1 MADFFIVTFVKQFLE
16 KIRMKQLIVLF
27 FFFSISL
34 QAQFQI
40 NGIVK
45 DSDTKKGLPFAS
57 ITTETGA
64 STIADVDGKFY
75 FTLVV
80 QPETLT
86 VSYVGYTKKTISLY
100 ETKNF
105 FIVLLSPKTAAIK
118 EVVISNENPANA
130 IIRKVIQ
137 NKDANNPQKKLN
149 SFQFKTYNKLL
160 VSANPDSVNGRIDSV
175 FVNTKS
181 GRKFQKIDSSDYKFK
196 KIISKQHLFLTE
208 KVSQFQF
215 KKPVLKETILGTRMA
230 GFKEPIYELLGFNL
244 QSFSIYDS
252 NYELFETKYESPIT
266 TNSFKDY
273 RFKLLDTTAIENREV
288 FVIYFKNK
296 KRQKKSGLEG
306 LLYVDAENFAIAK
319 AIMRIRGVLDVSGTH
334 ELNYIPEEKIWF
346 PVLKKFKIIKGKSK
360 EAISIL
366 GGRIQFD
373 AESDEIKTNSKKTA
387 SDFTYL
393 TSEMYSYDIQY
404 NIPLKIKKS
413 SVVIDVKDD
422 AITKNEVFWNK
433 NRKDTLD
440 TRSQRTYVV
449 LDSIVSKENI
459 ESKIRFGR
467 KIVNGYLPFGPFDI
481 DLRYLLSYNN
491 YEGFRVG
498 LGGITNEKFSKKYR
512 LEAYTAYGIKD
523 EKHKY
528 NLGFASRIGKFSNSW
543 IGASYTDDVREIAS
557 TNFAIDKRVF
567 KLYDPRPI
575 NISTFYNYKTW
586 RTYIETK
593 IIPKTE
599 SIWQITHNEISPL
612 FNYAFNY
619 NGDLYTSFTMTTA
632 MVSLQWNPFS
642 DFMQTP
648 NGKVE
653 FEKRFPKFTFQFT
666 KTVSDFL
673 GNDFDF
679 GKIDVRAEYEK
690 KYLNGQKSALL
701 VQAGYGFGDIPIT
714 HLYNTSPNNLT
725 KDNILQ
731 RITIAGKNSF
741 ETMYFNEFFSS
752 EFVFF
757 QLKHGFQRVKILP
770 KVKPSLVLVTRM
782 AWGNLEK
789 PEQHIGIEYKTLNEG
804 YFESGIELNQIY
816 KGFGLTGFY
825 RYGPN
830 QLSRLEDNIA
840 VKLSFV
846 LDFGL

>member
-1 MADFFIVTFVKQFLE
+1 
-16 KIRMKQLIVLF
+16 MKQLIVFF
-27 FFFSISL
+27 FFFSISI
-34 QAQFQI
+34 QAQFQV

-45 DSDTKKGLPFAS
+45 DVDTQKELPFAT

-75 FTLVV
+75 FTLAF
-80 QPETLT
+80 QPETIT
-86 VSYVGYTKKTISLY
+86 VSYVGYSKKTLSLY
-100 ETKNF
+100 ETKDF
-105 FIVLLSPKTAAIK
+105 FTVFLSPKKVSIK
-118 EVVISNENPANA
+118 EVVISNENPANR
-130 IIRKVIQ
+130 IIKNVIL
-137 NKDANNPQKKLN
+137 NKDSNNPQKKGN
-149 SFQFKTYNKLL
+149 TFQFKTYNKLL
-160 VSANPDSVNGRIDSV
+160 VSANPDSINGRIDSV
-175 FVNTKS
+175 FVNTRL
-181 GRKFQKIDSSDYKFK
+181 GRKFVKIDSSDYKFK
-196 KIISKQHLFLTE
+196 KIINKQHLFLTE
-208 KVSQFQF
+208 KVSQFQY

-252 NYELFETKYESPIT
+252 KYELFETKYKSPIAA
-266 TNSFKDY
+266 NSGRDYFFKI
-273 RFKLLDTTAIENREV
+273 LDTTAINKRKV

-306 LLYVDAENFAIAK
+306 LLFIDAENFAIAK
-319 AIMRIRGVLDVSGTH
+319 AIMRIRGVLDISGTH
-334 ELNYIPEEKIWF
+334 EFNYIPAEKIWF
-346 PVLKKFKIIKGKSK
+346 PVLKKFKIKKGKSK
-360 EAISIL
+360 DAISIL
-366 GGRIQFD
+366 GGRIQFE
-373 AESDEIKTNSKKTA
+373 AESDELKTTLKKTA
-387 SDFTYL
+387 SDYTYL
-393 TSEMYSYDIQY
+393 TSEMFSFDIQY
-404 NIPLKIKKS
+404 SIPLEIKKS
-413 SVVIDVKDD
+413 SVVIDIKDD
-422 AITKNEVFWNK
+422 AITRSESFWDK

-440 TRSQRTYVV
+440 TRGQRTYVV

-459 ESKIRFGR
+459 ENKIRFGR

-481 DLRYLLSYNN
+481 ELRNLLSYNN

-498 LGGITNEKFSKKYR
+498 IGGNTNEKFSKKYR
-512 LEAYTAYGIKD
+512 LEAYSAYGIKD
-523 EKHKY
+523 EKYKY
-528 NLGFASRIGKFSNSW
+528 NLGFASRVGKFSNSW
-543 IGASYTDDVREIAS
+543 IGGSYTDDVREIAS
-557 TNFAIDKRVF
+557 TNFATDKRVF

-599 SIWQITHNEISPL
+599 SIWEITHNEIRPL
-612 FNYAFNY
+612 FNYSFNY
-619 NGDLYTSFTMTTA
+619 NGELYTAFTITTA
-632 MVSLQWNPFS
+632 MVSLQWNPYS

-666 KTVSDFL
+666 KTITDFF
-673 GNDFDF
+673 GNDFNF

-690 KYLNGQKSALL
+690 KYLNGQKSTFLA
-701 VQAGYGFGDIPIT
+701 QAGYGFGDIPIT

-757 QLKHGFQRVKILP
+757 QLKHGFQRVKIVP
-770 KVKPSLVLVTRM
+770 KVKPTLVLVTRM

-804 YFESGIELNQIY
+804 FFESGIELNQIY

>member
-1 MADFFIVTFVKQFLE
+1 
-16 KIRMKQLIVLF
+16 MKQLIILLF
-27 FFFSISL
+27 FFSASL

-45 DSDTKKGLPFAS
+45 DSDTKKGLPFAT
-57 ITTETGA
+57 ITTENNISA
-64 STIADVDGKFY
+64 ISDVDGKFQ
-75 FTLVV
+75 LSVLS

-86 VSYVGYTKKTISLY
+86 ISYVGYSKKTISLY
-100 ETKNF
+100 ETKSYF
-105 FIVLLSPKTAAIK
+105 LVFLSPQSDEIK
-118 EVVISNENPANA
+118 EVLVSSENPANA
-130 IIRKVIQ
+130 IIKKVIQ
-137 NKDANNPQKKLN
+137 YQDANDPQKKLN

-160 VSANPDSVNGRIDSV
+160 VSANPDSINGRIDSI
-175 FVNTKS
+175 FVNSRS

-196 KIISKQHLFLTE
+196 KIIDRQHLFLTE

-215 KKPVLKETILGTRMA
+215 SKPILKETVLGTRMA

-244 QSFSIYDS
+244 QSFSIYDDK
-252 NYELFETKYESPIT
+252 YELFETKYNSPIA
-266 TNSFKDY
+266 TNALDDY
-273 RFKLLDTTAIENREV
+273 RYKLLDTTTIDNRKV
-288 FVIYFKNK
+288 LVIYFKNK
-296 KRQKKSGLEG
+296 KKQKKSGLEG
-306 LLYVDAENFAIAK
+306 LLYVDEENFAIAK
-319 AIMRIRGVLDVSGTH
+319 AIMRIRGVLDISGTH
-334 ELNYIPEEKIWF
+334 EFEYIDEEKIWF
-346 PVLKKFKIIKGKSK
+346 PIHKNFKIIKGKSK
-360 EAISIL
+360 EATSIL
-366 GGRIQFD
+366 GGRIQFK
-373 AESDEIKTNSKKTA
+373 AESDEVSTDKKKTA
-387 SDFTYL
+387 SDYTYL
-393 TSEMYSYDIQY
+393 ISEMYSYDMKY
-404 NIPLKIKKS
+404 NIPLKIKKTA
-413 SVVIDVKDD
+413 VIIDIKDN
-422 AITKNEVFWNK
+422 AITRNNSFWSS
-433 NRKDTLD
+433 NRLEALD
-440 TRSQRTYVV
+440 ARSQQTYSV

-459 ESKIRFGR
+459 ENKIRFGR
-467 KIVNGYLPFGPFDI
+467 KIVNGYLQFGPADL

-491 YEGFRVG
+491 FEGFR
-498 LGGITNEKFSKKYR
+498 LGIGGVTNQKFSRKYR
-512 LEAYTAYGIKD
+512 LEGYSAYGLKD
-523 EKHKY
+523 ETAKY
-528 NLGFASRIGKFSNSW
+528 NFGFASRIGKFSNSW
-543 IGASYTDDVREIAS
+543 IGGSYTDDVREIAS

-586 RTYIETK
+586 RAYLETK

-599 SIWQITHNEISPL
+599 SIWQITHNEITPL

-619 NGDLYTSFTMTTA
+619 NGELYTNFTMTTA
-632 MVSLQWNPFS
+632 MVSLQWNPLS

-653 FEKRFPKFTFQFT
+653 FEKRFPKFTFQLT
-666 KTVSDFL
+666 KSLSNFL

-679 GKIDVRAEYEK
+679 GKIDFRAEYEK
-690 KYLNGQKSALL
+690 KYLNGQKTALMA
-701 VQAGYGFGDIPIT
+701 QFGYAFGDIPIT

-752 EFVFF
+752 EFLFF
-757 QLKHGFQRVKILP
+757 QLKHGFKRIKLFP

-789 PEQHIGIEYKTLNEG
+789 PEQHVGIEYKTLDEG
-804 YFESGIELNQIY
+804 FFESGIELNQIY

-830 QLSRLEDNIA
+830 QLSRLEDNLA

-846 LDFGL
+846 LDFGF

>member
-1 MADFFIVTFVKQFLE
+1 
-16 KIRMKQLIVLF
+16 MKQLIILLF
-27 FFFSISL
+27 FFSASL

-45 DSDTKKGLPFAS
+45 DSDTKKGLPFAT
-57 ITTETGA
+57 ITTENNTSA
-64 STIADVDGKFY
+64 ISDVDGKFQ
-75 FTLVV
+75 LSVLS

-86 VSYVGYTKKTISLY
+86 ISYVGYSKKTISLY
-100 ETKNF
+100 ETKSYF
-105 FIVLLSPKTAAIK
+105 LVFLSPQSDEIK
-118 EVVISNENPANA
+118 EVLVSSENPANA
-130 IIRKVIQ
+130 IIKKVIQ
-137 NKDANNPQKKLN
+137 YQDANDPQKKLN

-160 VSANPDSVNGRIDSV
+160 VSANPDSINGRIDSI
-175 FVNTKS
+175 FVNSRS

-196 KIISKQHLFLTE
+196 KIIDRQHLFLTE

-215 KKPVLKETILGTRMA
+215 SKPILKETVLGTRMA

-244 QSFSIYDS
+244 QSFSIYDDK
-252 NYELFETKYESPIT
+252 YELFETKYNSPIA
-266 TNSFKDY
+266 TNALDDY
-273 RFKLLDTTAIENREV
+273 RYKLLDTTTIDNRKV
-288 FVIYFKNK
+288 LVIYFKNK
-296 KRQKKSGLEG
+296 KKQKKSGLEG
-306 LLYVDAENFAIAK
+306 LLYVDEENFAIAK
-319 AIMRIRGVLDVSGTH
+319 AIMRIRGVLDISGTH
-334 ELNYIPEEKIWF
+334 EFEYIDEEKIWF
-346 PVLKKFKIIKGKSK
+346 PIHKNFKIIKGKSK
-360 EAISIL
+360 EATSIL
-366 GGRIQFD
+366 GGRIQFK
-373 AESDEIKTNSKKTA
+373 AESDEVSTDKKKTA
-387 SDFTYL
+387 SDYTYL
-393 TSEMYSYDIQY
+393 ISEMYSYDMKY
-404 NIPLKIKKS
+404 NIPLKIKKTAVIIDIKDNAIFRNDSFWS
-413 SVVIDVKDD
+413 SNRLEALD
-422 AITKNEVFWNK
+422 A
-433 NRKDTLD
+433 
-440 TRSQRTYVV
+440 RSQQTYSV

-459 ESKIRFGR
+459 ENKIRFGR
-467 KIVNGYLPFGPFDI
+467 KIVNGYLQFGPADL

-491 YEGFRVG
+491 FEGFR
-498 LGGITNEKFSKKYR
+498 LGIGGVTNQKFSRKYR
-512 LEAYTAYGIKD
+512 LEGYSAYGLKD
-523 EKHKY
+523 EIAKY
-528 NLGFASRIGKFSNSW
+528 NFGFASRIGKFSNSW
-543 IGASYTDDVREIAS
+543 IGGSYTDDVREIAS

-586 RTYIETK
+586 RAYLETK

-599 SIWQITHNEISPL
+599 SIWQITHNEITPL

-619 NGDLYTSFTMTTA
+619 NGELYTNFTMTTA
-632 MVSLQWNPFS
+632 MVSLQWNPLS

-653 FEKRFPKFTFQFT
+653 FEKRFPKFTFQLT
-666 KTVSDFL
+666 KSLSNFL

-679 GKIDVRAEYEK
+679 GKIDFRAEYEK
-690 KYLNGQKSALL
+690 KYLNGQKTALMA
-701 VQAGYGFGDIPIT
+701 QFGYAFGDIPIT

-752 EFVFF
+752 EFLFF
-757 QLKHGFQRVKILP
+757 QLKHGFKRIKLFP

-789 PEQHIGIEYKTLNEG
+789 PEQHVGIEYKTLDEG
-804 YFESGIELNQIY
+804 FFESGIELNQIY

-830 QLSRLEDNIA
+830 QLSRLEDNLA

-846 LDFGL
+846 LDFGF

>member
-1 MADFFIVTFVKQFLE
+1 
-16 KIRMKQLIVLF
+16 MKQLIILLF
-27 FFFSISL
+27 FFSASL

-45 DSDTKKGLPFAS
+45 DSDTKKGLPFAT
-57 ITTETGA
+57 ITTENNTSA
-64 STIADVDGKFY
+64 ISDVDGKFQ
-75 FTLVV
+75 LSVLS

-86 VSYVGYTKKTISLY
+86 ISYVGYSKKTISLY
-100 ETKNF
+100 ETKSYF
-105 FIVLLSPKTAAIK
+105 LVFLSPQSDEIK
-118 EVVISNENPANA
+118 EVLVSSENPANA
-130 IIRKVIQ
+130 IIKKVIQ
-137 NKDANNPQKKLN
+137 YQDANDPQKKLN

-160 VSANPDSVNGRIDSV
+160 VSANPDSINGRIDSI
-175 FVNTKS
+175 FVNSRS

-196 KIISKQHLFLTE
+196 KIIDRQHLFLTE

-215 KKPVLKETILGTRMA
+215 SKPILKETVLGTRMA

-244 QSFSIYDS
+244 QSFSIYDDK
-252 NYELFETKYESPIT
+252 YELFETKYNSPIA
-266 TNSFKDY
+266 TNALDDY
-273 RFKLLDTTAIENREV
+273 RYKLLDTTTIDNRKV
-288 FVIYFKNK
+288 LVIYFKNK
-296 KRQKKSGLEG
+296 KKQKKSGLEG
-306 LLYVDAENFAIAK
+306 LLYVDEENFAIAK
-319 AIMRIRGVLDVSGTH
+319 AIMRIRGVLDISGTH
-334 ELNYIPEEKIWF
+334 EFEYIDEEKIWF
-346 PVLKKFKIIKGKSK
+346 PIHKNFKIIKGKSK
-360 EAISIL
+360 EATSIL
-366 GGRIQFD
+366 GGRIQFK
-373 AESDEIKTNSKKTA
+373 AESDEVSTDKKKTA
-387 SDFTYL
+387 SDYTYL
-393 TSEMYSYDIQY
+393 ISEMYSYDMKY
-404 NIPLKIKKS
+404 NIPLKIKKTA
-413 SVVIDVKDD
+413 VIIDIKDN
-422 AITKNEVFWNK
+422 AITRNNSFWSS
-433 NRKDTLD
+433 NRLEALD
-440 TRSQRTYVV
+440 ARSQQTYSV

-459 ESKIRFGR
+459 ENKIRFGR
-467 KIVNGYLPFGPFDI
+467 KIVNGYLQFGPADL

-491 YEGFRVG
+491 FEGFR
-498 LGGITNEKFSKKYR
+498 LGIGGVTNQKFSRKYR
-512 LEAYTAYGIKD
+512 LEGYSAYGLKD
-523 EKHKY
+523 ETAKY
-528 NLGFASRIGKFSNSW
+528 NFGFASRIGKFSNSW
-543 IGASYTDDVREIAS
+543 IGGSYTDDVREIAS

-586 RTYIETK
+586 RAYLETK

-599 SIWQITHNEISPL
+599 SIWQITHNEITPL

-619 NGDLYTSFTMTTA
+619 NGELYTNFTMTTA
-632 MVSLQWNPFS
+632 MVSLQWNPLS

-653 FEKRFPKFTFQFT
+653 FEKRFPKFTFQLT
-666 KTVSDFL
+666 KSLSNFL

-679 GKIDVRAEYEK
+679 GKIDFRAEYEK
-690 KYLNGQKSALL
+690 KYLNGQKTALMA
-701 VQAGYGFGDIPIT
+701 QFGYAFGDIPIT

-757 QLKHGFQRVKILP
+757 QLKHGFKRIKLFQ

-789 PEQHIGIEYKTLNEG
+789 PEQHVGIEYKTLDEG
-804 YFESGIELNQIY
+804 FFESGIELNQIY

-830 QLSRLEDNIA
+830 QLSRLEDNLA

-846 LDFGL
+846 LDFGF

>member
-1 MADFFIVTFVKQFLE
+1 
-16 KIRMKQLIVLF
+16 MKQLIILLF
-27 FFFSISL
+27 FFSASL

-45 DSDTKKGLPFAS
+45 DSDTKKGLPFAT
-57 ITTETGA
+57 ITTENNISA
-64 STIADVDGKFY
+64 ISDVDGKFQ
-75 FTLVV
+75 LSVLS

-86 VSYVGYTKKTISLY
+86 ISYVGYSKKTISLY
-100 ETKNF
+100 ETKF
-105 FIVLLSPKTAAIK
+105 YFLVFLSPQSDEIK
-118 EVVISNENPANA
+118 EVLVSSENPANA
-130 IIRKVIQ
+130 IIKKVIQ
-137 NKDANNPQKKLN
+137 YQDVNDPQKKLN

-160 VSANPDSVNGRIDSV
+160 VSANPDSINGRIDSI
-175 FVNTKS
+175 FVNSRS

-196 KIISKQHLFLTE
+196 KIIDRQHLFLTE

-215 KKPVLKETILGTRMA
+215 SKPILKETVLGTRMA

-244 QSFSIYDS
+244 QSFSIYDDK
-252 NYELFETKYESPIT
+252 YELFETKYNSPIA
-266 TNSFKDY
+266 TNALDDY
-273 RFKLLDTTAIENREV
+273 RYKLLDTTTIDNRKV
-288 FVIYFKNK
+288 LVIYFKNK
-296 KRQKKSGLEG
+296 KKQKKSGLEG
-306 LLYVDAENFAIAK
+306 LLYVDEENFAIAK
-319 AIMRIRGVLDVSGTH
+319 AIMRIRGVLDISGTH
-334 ELNYIPEEKIWF
+334 EFEYIDEEKIWF
-346 PVLKKFKIIKGKSK
+346 PIHKNFKIIKGKSK
-360 EAISIL
+360 EATSIL
-366 GGRIQFD
+366 GGRILFK
-373 AESDEIKTNSKKTA
+373 AESDEVSTDKKKTA
-387 SDFTYL
+387 SDYTYL
-393 TSEMYSYDIQY
+393 ISEMYSYDMKY
-404 NIPLKIKKS
+404 NIPLKIKKTA
-413 SVVIDVKDD
+413 VIIDIKDN
-422 AITKNEVFWNK
+422 AITRNNSFWSS
-433 NRKDTLD
+433 NRLEALD
-440 TRSQRTYVV
+440 ARSQQTYSV

-459 ESKIRFGR
+459 ENKIRFGR
-467 KIVNGYLPFGPFDI
+467 KIVNGYLQFGPADL

-491 YEGFRVG
+491 FEGFR
-498 LGGITNEKFSKKYR
+498 LGIGGVTNQKFSRKYR
-512 LEAYTAYGIKD
+512 LEGYSAYGLKD
-523 EKHKY
+523 ETAKY

-543 IGASYTDDVREIAS
+543 IGGSYTDDVREIAS

-586 RTYIETK
+586 RAYLETK

-599 SIWQITHNEISPL
+599 SIWQITHNEITPL

-619 NGDLYTSFTMTTA
+619 NGELYTNFTMTTA
-632 MVSLQWNPFS
+632 MVSLQWNPLS

-653 FEKRFPKFTFQFT
+653 FEKRFPKFTFQLT
-666 KTVSDFL
+666 KSLSNFL

-679 GKIDVRAEYEK
+679 GKIDFRAEYEK
-690 KYLNGQKSALL
+690 KYLNGQKTALMA
-701 VQAGYGFGDIPIT
+701 QFGYAFGDIPIT

-757 QLKHGFQRVKILP
+757 QLKHGFKRIKLFQ

-789 PEQHIGIEYKTLNEG
+789 PEQHVGIEYKTLDEG
-804 YFESGIELNQIY
+804 FFESGIELNQIY

-830 QLSRLEDNIA
+830 QLSRLEDNLA

-846 LDFGL
+846 LDFGF

>member
-1 MADFFIVTFVKQFLE
+1 MKQF
-16 KIRMKQLIVLF
+16 IVLF
-27 FFFSISL
+27 FFFSLSL

-45 DSDTKKGLPFAS
+45 DSDTKKGLPFATV
-57 ITTETGA
+57 TTEKGNTA
-64 STIADVDGKFY
+64 IADVDGKFH
-75 FTLVV
+75 FSLAL

-86 VSYVGYTKKTISLY
+86 FSYVGYSKKTISLY
-100 ETKNF
+100 EIQNY
-105 FIVLLSPKTAAIK
+105 FIVLLSPRKNSIK
-118 EVVISNENPANA
+118 EVIISNVSPVNA
-130 IIRKVIQ
+130 ILKKVIA
-137 NKDANNPQKKLN
+137 NKDKNNPQIKLN
-149 SFQFKTYNKLL
+149 TFQFKTYSKLI
-160 VSANPDSVNGRIDSV
+160 VSANPDSINGRIDTV
-175 FVNTKS
+175 FVNTALGK
-181 GRKFQKIDSSDYKFK
+181 KIKKIDSTDYKFK
-196 KIISKQHLFLTE
+196 KIINKQHLFLTE
-208 KVSQFQF
+208 KISQFQYS
-215 KKPVLKETILGTRMA
+215 KPVLKETILGTRMA
-230 GFKEPIYELLGFNL
+230 GFKEPIYELLGFSL
-244 QSFSIYDS
+244 QSFSIYDN
-252 NYELFETKYESPIT
+252 NYELFETKYESPIGKKAMKSY
-266 TNSFKDY
+266 NYKI
-273 RFKLLDTTAIENREV
+273 LDTTIIGDRKAAI
-288 FVIYFKNK
+288 IYFKNK
-296 KRQKKSGLEG
+296 KEQRKSGLEG
-306 LLYVDAENFAIAK
+306 LLYIDLENYAIAK
-319 AIMRIRGVLDVSGTH
+319 AIMRIRGVLDISGTH
-334 ELNYIPEEKIWF
+334 EFQYIPEEKIWF
-346 PVLKKFKIIKGKSK
+346 PIGKNFKIIKGKSK
-360 EAISIL
+360 EATSIL
-366 GGRIQFD
+366 GGRIKFE
-373 AESDEIKTNSKKTA
+373 AESDEVKTA
-387 SDFTYL
+387 NDKSASDYTYL
-393 TSEMYSYDIQY
+393 TSEMHSYDIQY

-413 SVVIDVKDD
+413 SVIIDVKES
-422 AITKNEVFWNK
+422 AITKNAAFWNE

-440 TRSQRTYVV
+440 SRSQRTYVV

-481 DLRYLLSYNN
+481 DLRYLLSFNN

-498 LGGITNEKFSKKYR
+498 LGGITNEKFSKKFR
-512 LEAYTAYGIKD
+512 LEGYTAYGLKD
-523 EKHKY
+523 ENFKY
-528 NLGFASRIGKFSNSW
+528 HLGFASRIGKFSNSW
-543 IGASYTDDVREIAS
+543 IGSSYTDDVREIAS

-586 RTYIETK
+586 RAFLETK

-599 SIWQITHNEISPL
+599 SSWQISHNEITPL

-666 KTVSDFL
+666 KTLSTLL

-679 GKIDVRAEYEK
+679 GKIDFRAEYEK
-690 KYLNGQKSALL
+690 KYLNGQKSAMLL
-701 VQAGYGFGDIPIT
+701 QVGYGFGDIPIT

-789 PEQHIGIEYKTLNEG
+789 PEQHIGIDYKTLNEG
-804 YFESGIELNQIY
+804 FFESGIELNQIY

-830 QLSRLEDNIA
+830 QLPRLEDNIA
-840 VKLSFV
+840 VKVSFV
-846 LDFGL
+846 LDFGF